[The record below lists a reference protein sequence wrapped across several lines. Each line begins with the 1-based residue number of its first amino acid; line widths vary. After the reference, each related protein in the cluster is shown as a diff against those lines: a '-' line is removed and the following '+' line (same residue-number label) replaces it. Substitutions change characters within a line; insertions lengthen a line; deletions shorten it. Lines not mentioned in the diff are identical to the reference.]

1 MINTNVTRNGSF
13 RDANVTTLDWHIE
26 AKDSRYNADG
36 SVRMSNISDD
46 PNNPNTGWTF
56 DNSFGYNSGNW
67 FWEVGYNFESKDF
80 NPNDLGILFTNDQQT
95 IYGIEFG

>member
-13 RDANVTTLDWHIE
+13 RDANVTALDWHIE
-26 AKDSRYNADG
+26 TKDSRYNADG
-36 SVRMSNISDD
+36 SVQMSNISDD

-67 FWEVGYNFESKDF
+67 FWEVGYNF
-80 NPNDLGILFTNDQQT
+80 
-95 IYGIEFG
+95 